1 MLKYEKLKRMF
12 TQEEKKFLQTELMN
26 KIAENMVKYSSYSDL
41 SPEDV
46 LRMDIL
52 RKINPEGF
60 ESLKLKVEE
69 MISGK

>member
-1 MLKYEKLKRMF
+1 MF